1 MTLER
6 RFSVPLAAVLTALVT
21 SVIPAGHA
29 GVALAGPNAPV
40 EDGDSSSPPAAVAR
54 VAFGPPQ
61 AALDWFQAHIPSVD
75 ELALR
80 RATGDSVILQSGAFD
95 PGTEALPGFAA
106 GRLVTGGEKVFLVQ
120 FRHDL
125 NPAER
130 KRFED
135 AGVRFVDYIPSHAY
149 VVQVASQDF
158 AGLRGHALV
167 RWLDAFRGGYKTAAI
182 LNSDAWTE
190 ALHLDIRLLPGENP
204 MTLLDRLHAIDA
216 SVTMRAIHGDVA
228 TGATLRVLVPAGHL
242 HPFVERAAD
251 DPAVWSVEPWYL
263 PETTNDDA
271 IWVEQSY
278 DTTNTRNYAIT
289 APLWNHGI
297 TGTGQTP
304 GISDTG
310 LDDDMCF
317 FRLSGAAGDV
327 TTPQS
332 PVLPGTGIINL
343 AKKVPAY
350 YVEPQATSF
359 DGNTLCNGTPESFHG
374 THTSG
379 TITGDNFLNLSTPAT
394 GGHDPGDGMAPNAK
408 LIFQDVGSEVTGCL
422 DGLNNDYHLLWK
434 QAYDAGV
441 RVHSNSWGSSVMG
454 AYTSDSRTIDEIIYG
469 REDLLI
475 VFSAGNDGGLG
486 ATTVGSP
493 ATSKNCV
500 AVGATG
506 HAGSTVMASFSS
518 RGPALDGRIKPD
530 IVAPGSSTVSA
541 AGDASNVSNNCA
553 TKILSGT
560 SMAAPT
566 VAGGATLLRQYFT
579 DGFYPT
585 GAKTAA
591 DVLNPSAA
599 LMRAALING
608 AIDII
613 NPTQATMFNSLTPDN
628 NQGFGRIQLDNVAF
642 FSTPA
647 RDTRRTRVWDKWN
660 AVGLRTGDVDEYP
673 LQVTAGQ
680 PLKVALAW
688 TDPEASGLS
697 ATMLINNLDLEVVD
711 PSSNVYRGNVLAGGQ
726 SVTGGAADTLNT
738 IEVVFLKTPVAG
750 TWKLRVKGTAVPGAP
765 VEPYST
771 RQGYALVATYADC
784 LTAPATPAGIA
795 ATDQGA
801 AGISITWGAAA
812 GAARYQVYRAAGT
825 CTAPLTDFHYLGQT
839 TSTAYSDTLAQ
850 GGFTYAYKVRAA
862 TDCTEGAATT
872 CVTATSTGNCALFP
886 SFGGLTSGIN
896 DLGTPAC
903 DSLLGWSAG
912 ASSCPA
918 ATGINYDVY
927 RSNTPYF
934 TPGPA
939 SLLASDV
946 VSTSYRDTAVTP
958 NTPYYYV
965 VRAEDSTT
973 ANGGPSNGGNL
984 DTNTVFFGVTPTS
997 SSSYAGTWSDDV
1009 DLTSRLA
1016 LDKPWRVSNQQ
1027 NHTSGGGFAYHS
1039 ASDGQTY
1046 PSLTCAAAT
1055 TPQIALQAGQ
1065 APSLSYWERHNLEF
1079 QWDGVIVEISTNAGG
1094 SWTPSTPS
1102 AGYPDTLAQTG
1113 VPPANSCGYQSTQ
1126 GAFTGPAAQTL
1137 TPWTQYTHDLT
1148 PYAGQTVMLRW
1159 RMSSDPAAEFEG
1171 FYLDDIAIT
1180 KAMAPASCGAD
1191 LRLSTAPGVADSCAA
1206 GAGGGNGI
1214 LESGEDAVIAASL
1227 QNIGDT
1233 AVTGVTGTLSTTQ
1246 PGVVITRPTAS
1257 FTNAAAGATTTSIA
1271 PHFGV
1276 WVAPTVAC
1284 GTVIPFS
1291 LGVNS
1296 AQGSFARNFS
1306 VTVGTPGLPC
1316 TQVAC
1321 TSALPVEDGVSPAPL
1336 LASPG
1341 SGTSVHITFGLS
1353 CHAVDSTVYWGS
1365 ITTSGAGL
1373 NWTSAVCGFGAQG
1386 SATFDPGT
1394 PPLNTVYAFVVVPS
1408 NGVTQGS
1415 YGHTSAGAERA
1426 PAAGLGA
1433 CNLPQALGGT
1443 CP

>member
-1 MTLER
+1 MTLRR
-6 RFSVPLAAVLTALVT
+6 RFSVPLAAVVAALVT
-21 SVIPAGHA
+21 CVIPAGRG

-40 EDGDSSSPPAAVAR
+40 DDGDSSAPPGAAAK

-61 AALDWFQAHIPSVD
+61 AALEYLQAHTPSGD

-80 RATGDSVILQSGAFD
+80 RAIGESVILRSGAFD
-95 PGTEALPGFAA
+95 PVTEALPGFAA

-120 FRHDL
+120 FHHDL
-125 NPAER
+125 TPAER

-167 RWLDAFRGGYKTAAI
+167 RWLDAFRGGYKTAPI
-182 LNSDAWTE
+182 LSSDAWTE

-204 MTLLDRLHAIDA
+204 MTLLDRLQAIDA
-216 SVTMRAIHGDVA
+216 GVTMRAIHGDVA
-228 TGATLRVLVPAGHL
+228 AGATLRVLVPAGHL

-251 DPAVWSVEPWYL
+251 DASVWSVEPWYL
-263 PETTNDDA
+263 PETANDDA

-278 DTTNTRNYAIT
+278 DTVNTRNYAIT

-327 TTPQS
+327 TAAQS

-343 AKKVPAY
+343 TRKVPAY
-350 YVEPQATSF
+350 YVEPQATSY
-359 DGNTLCNGTPESFHG
+359 DGNTVCNGKAESFHG

-379 TITGDNFLNLSTPAT
+379 TITGDNFLTLSTSTT
-394 GGHDPGDGMAPNAK
+394 GGHDPGDGMAPNAR

-441 RVHSNSWGSSVMG
+441 RVHSNSWGSSVAG
-454 AYTSDSRTIDEIIYG
+454 AYTSDSRTIDEIVYG

-475 VFSAGNDGGLG
+475 VFSAGNDGPG

-493 ATSKNCV
+493 ATSKDSL

-506 HAGSTVMASFSS
+506 HAGSTLMASFSS

-530 IVAPGSSTVSA
+530 IVAPGTSTVSA

-566 VAGGATLLRQYFT
+566 VSGGATLLRQYFT

-628 NQGFGRIQLDNVAF
+628 NQGFGRIHLDNVAF
-642 FSTPA
+642 FSTPV

-680 PLKVALAW
+680 PLKVSLAW
-688 TDPEASGLS
+688 TDPEASGL
-697 ATMLINNLDLEVVD
+697 AAAMLINNLDLEVVD
-711 PSSNVYRGNVLAGGQ
+711 PANVVYSGNVLSGGQ
-726 SVTGGAADTLNT
+726 SVTGGSADALNT
-738 IEVVFLKTPVAG
+738 IEVVFLKTPAAG

-784 LTAPATPAGIA
+784 LTAPAIPAGIA

-801 AGISITWGAAA
+801 AGISVTWGAAA
-812 GAARYQVYRAAGT
+812 GATRYQVYRAAGT
-825 CTAPLTDFHYLGQT
+825 CAAPLTGFHFLGQT

-850 GGFTYAYKVRAA
+850 GGFSYAYKVRAV
-862 TDCTEGAATT
+862 TDCTEGAVTT
-872 CVTATSTGNCALFP
+872 CVTATSTGNCSLFP
-886 SFGGLTSGIN
+886 VFNGLTSGIN

-903 DSLLGWSAG
+903 DSLLGWNAAS
-912 ASSCPA
+912 SSCPA
-918 ATGINYDVY
+918 APGINYDVY
-927 RSNTPYF
+927 RSSTPYF

-939 SLLASDV
+939 TLLASDV
-946 VSTSYRDTAVTP
+946 VPISYRDTAVSS
-958 NTPYYYV
+958 NTAYYYM
-965 VRAEDSTT
+965 VRAEDATT
-973 ANGGPSNGGNL
+973 GNGGPSNGGNL
-984 DTNTVFFGVTPTS
+984 DTNFVFAGVTPTS
-997 SSSYAGTWSDDV
+997 NSTYPGTWTDDG
-1009 DLTSRLA
+1009 DTTSRLA
-1016 LDKPWRVSNQQ
+1016 LDAPWRVSNQQ
-1027 NHTSGGGFAYHS
+1027 NHTGGGGLAYHS
-1039 ASDGQTY
+1039 AGDGQTY

-1055 TPQIALQAGQ
+1055 TPPIPLQAGQ
-1065 APSLSYWERHNLEF
+1065 SPTLSYWVRHNLEF
-1079 QWDGVIVEISTNAGG
+1079 QWDGVVVEISTDAGAN
-1094 SWTPSTPS
+1094 WTPIVP
-1102 AGYPDTLAQTG
+1102 AGGYPDTLAQTG
-1113 VPPANSCGYQSTQ
+1113 VPPVNSCGYAATQ

-1137 TPWTQYTHDLT
+1137 TAWTQFTHDLT
-1148 PYAGQTVMLRW
+1148 PFAGQTVMLRW

-1171 FYLDDIAIT
+1171 FYLDDIAVT
-1180 KAMAPASCGAD
+1180 RAMAPSSCGAD
-1191 LRLSTAPGVADSCAA
+1191 LRLASAPGLADTCAG
-1206 GAGGGNGI
+1206 GAGGNGI
-1214 LESGEDAVIAASL
+1214 LESGEDAVVSASL

-1233 AVTGVTGTLSTTQ
+1233 AASGVTGTLSTTQ
-1246 PGVVITRPTAS
+1246 PGVVITRSTAS
-1257 FTNAAAGATTTSIA
+1257 FTDAAAGATTSSIA
-1271 PHFGV
+1271 PHFAV

-1291 LGVNS
+1291 LGITS

-1316 TQVAC
+1316 TQSAC

-1336 LASPG
+1336 LTTLG

-1365 ITTSGAGL
+1365 INTSGAGL
-1373 NWTSAVCGFGAQG
+1373 HWSSAACGFGAQG

-1394 PPLNTVYAFVVVPS
+1394 PPTNTVYAFVVVPS
-1408 NGVTQGS
+1408 NGATQGS

-1426 PAAGLGA
+1426 PAVGLGA
-1433 CNLPQALGGT
+1433 CNLPQTLGGT

>member
-1 MTLER
+1 MTLQR
-6 RFSVPLAAVLTALVT
+6 RFLVPLMALLTALVT
-21 SVIPAGHA
+21 SVIPAGLA
-29 GVALAGPNAPV
+29 GSALAGPNAPEQEGV
-40 EDGDSSSPPAAVAR
+40 ASSPASAAAR
-54 VAFGPPQ
+54 VASGPPQ
-61 AALDWFQAHIPSVD
+61 AALDYLQARTLSGD

-80 RATGDSVILQSGAFD
+80 RATGDSIILNTGAFD
-95 PGTEALPGFAA
+95 PVTEAPPGFAA
-106 GRLVTGGEKVFLVQ
+106 GRLVTGSERVFLVQ
-120 FRHDL
+120 FHHDL
-125 NPAER
+125 SAAER

-149 VVQVASQDF
+149 VVQVAAGDF

-167 RWLDAFRGGYKTAAI
+167 RWLDAFRGGYKMAPI
-182 LNSDAWTE
+182 LGSNAWTE
-190 ALHLDIRLLPGENP
+190 ALNLDIRLIPGENP
-204 MTLLDRLHAIDA
+204 VTLLDRLQAIDA
-216 SVTMRAIHGDVA
+216 GVVTKGIRGDIA
-228 TGATLRVLVPAGHL
+228 AGATLRVLVPAGRL
-242 HPFVERAAD
+242 HPFVDRAAD
-251 DPAVWSVEPWYL
+251 DAAVWSVEPWYL
-263 PETTNDDA
+263 PETINDDA

-278 DTTNTRNYAIT
+278 DTTNQRNYAISAT
-289 APLWNHGI
+289 IWNHGI

-317 FRLSGAAGDV
+317 FRNTSGAADV
-327 TTPQS
+327 TNAQA
-332 PVLPGTGIINL
+332 PVLPGTGTIDL
-343 AKKVPAY
+343 TKKVPAY
-350 YVEPQATSF
+350 YVVPQATSY
-359 DGNTLCNGTPESFHG
+359 DGNTPCNGKAESFHG

-379 TITGDNFLNLSTPAT
+379 TITGDNFLTLSTSTT

-408 LIFQDVGSEVTGCL
+408 LIFQDVGSEDTGCL
-422 DGLNNDYHLLWK
+422 DGLNNDYHLIWK

-441 RVHSNSWGSSVMG
+441 RVHSNSWGSSVAG
-454 AYTSDSRTIDEIIYG
+454 AYTSDSRTIDEIVYG

-475 VFSAGNDGGLG
+475 VFAAGNDGPG
-486 ATTVGSP
+486 ASTVGSP
-493 ATSKNCV
+493 ATSKDGL

-506 HAGSTVMASFSS
+506 HGGSTLMASFSS

-530 IVAPGSSTVSA
+530 IVAPGTSTVSA
-541 AGDASNVSNNCA
+541 AGDALHTSNNCA

-560 SMAAPT
+560 SMATPT

-585 GAKTAA
+585 GARTAA
-591 DVLNPSAA
+591 DSLNPSAA
-599 LMRAALING
+599 LMKAALVNG
-608 AIDII
+608 AIDIV
-613 NPTQATMFNSLTPDN
+613 NATQATMFNSLTPDN

-673 LQVTAGQ
+673 LQVAAGQ
-680 PLKVALAW
+680 PLKVSLAW
-688 TDPEASGLS
+688 TDPEASGLA

-711 PSSNVYRGNVLAGGQ
+711 PSNNVYRGNVFSGGQ
-726 SVTGGAADTLNT
+726 SVTGGSADALNT

-771 RQGYALVATYADC
+771 RQGYGLVATYADC
-784 LTAPATPAGIA
+784 LTAPATPTPIA

-801 AGISITWGAAA
+801 AGISVSWGAAA
-812 GAARYQVYRAAGT
+812 GATRYQVYRATGT
-825 CTAPLTDFHYLGQT
+825 CAAPLTAFHFLGQT

-850 GGFTYAYKVRAA
+850 GGFSYAYKVRAV
-862 TDCTEGAATT
+862 TDCTEGAATA
-872 CVTATSTGNCALFP
+872 CVTATSTGNCSLFP
-886 SFGGLTSGIN
+886 VFGGLTSGIN
-896 DLGTPAC
+896 DLGTQAC
-903 DSLLGWSAG
+903 DSLLGWNAA

-918 ATGINYDVY
+918 SPGINYDVY

-939 SLLASDV
+939 TLLTSDV
-946 VSTSYRDTAVTP
+946 APTSYRDTAVTS
-958 NTPYYYV
+958 NTAYYYV

-984 DTNTVFFGVTPTS
+984 DTNFVFVGVTPTS
-997 SSSYAGTWSDDV
+997 SSTYPGTWTDDG
-1009 DLTSRLA
+1009 DATSRLK
-1016 LDKPWRVSNQQ
+1016 LDAPWRVSNQQ
-1027 NHTSGGGFAYHS
+1027 NHTGGGGLAYHS
-1039 ASDGQTY
+1039 AGDGQTY

-1055 TPQIALQAGQ
+1055 TPSITLQAGQ
-1065 APSLSYWERHNLEF
+1065 APSLSYWVRHNLEY
-1079 QWDGVIVEISTNAGG
+1079 QWDGVVVEISTDGG
-1094 SWTPSTPS
+1094 ANWTPIVPTG
-1102 AGYPDTLAQTG
+1102 GYPDTLAQTG
-1113 VPPANSCGYQSTQ
+1113 APPANSCGYPATQ

-1137 TPWTQYTHDLT
+1137 SAWTQYTHDLT
-1148 PYAGQTVMLRW
+1148 PYAGQTVMVRW

-1171 FYLDDIAIT
+1171 FYLDDIAVT
-1180 KAMAPASCGAD
+1180 QAMVPSSCGAD
-1191 LRLSTAPGVADSCAA
+1191 LRLTNAPGVADTCAA

-1214 LESGEDAVIAASL
+1214 LESGEDAVVSASL

-1233 AVTGVTGTLSTTQ
+1233 AVTGVTGTLSTVQ
-1246 PGVVITRPTAS
+1246 PGVVITRPSAS
-1257 FTNAAAGATTTSIA
+1257 FTDAAAGATTSSVA
-1271 PHFGV
+1271 PHFGI

-1291 LGVNS
+1291 LGVTS

-1336 LASPG
+1336 LASLG
-1341 SGTSVHITFGLS
+1341 SGTSVHLTFGLS
-1353 CHAVDSTVYWGS
+1353 CHAVDSTIYWGS
-1365 ITTSGAGL
+1365 FATSGAGL
-1373 NWTSAVCGFGAQG
+1373 NWTSAACGFGAVG
-1386 SATFDPGT
+1386 SATFDPGN
-1394 PPLNTVYAFVVVPS
+1394 PPVNTVYAFVVVPS
-1408 NGVTQGS
+1408 NGSTQGS

-1426 PAAGLGA
+1426 PAVGLGA
-1433 CNLPQALGGT
+1433 CNLPQTLGGT